1 MAVSRKITLTLKLPI
16 APFLMNHLRLFKKK
30 KKNTGANLQT
40 VLKGHIFNFV
50 TK

>member
-30 KKNTGANLQT
+30 QKPKKLEQIYR
-40 VLKGHIFNFV
+40 LY
-50 TK
+50 